1 MTKDMPKQKETVQE
15 FCHRILPVVQA
26 AADGHAIQT
35 LADGEWCTKR
45 MGGFMPDQ
53 EYRIKPPHRSDTPD
67 GVTYQPKGSMCANC
81 AFKRRNCSRFNF
93 SYMPVIESIGNTRIV
108 KCVLFERAV
117 KQNRKTLIDNAIAK
131 AKLLNNR

>member
-1 MTKDMPKQKETVQE
+1 MGESVEKETVQE
-15 FCHRILPVVQA
+15 FCQRILPVVQA

-53 EYRIKPPHRSDTPD
+53 EYRIKPPNRSDTPD
-67 GVTYQPKGSMCANC
+67 GITYQPKGSMCVNC
-81 AFKRRNCSRFNF
+81 ALKYCDCSHFNF
-93 SYMPVIESIGNTRIV
+93 SHMQVIESMGNTRIV